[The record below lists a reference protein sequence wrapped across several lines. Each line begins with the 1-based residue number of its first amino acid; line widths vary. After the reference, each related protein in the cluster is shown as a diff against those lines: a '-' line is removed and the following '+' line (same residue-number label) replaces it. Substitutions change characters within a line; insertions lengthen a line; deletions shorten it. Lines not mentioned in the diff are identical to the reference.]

1 MHCPAAAGQLL
12 YSVAHASSSH
22 FTNRRW
28 ATTVACAHSERR
40 GPILDRDQLLA
51 ATGARSEFSSCGP
64 RGNTLAAFVHLPLR
78 TRRPHCSCCWTTF
91 SGFSN
96 GPMMRSAFSRV
107 LPARCRR
114 TYHNDTTLV
123 RVAERFDISQP
134 TDWYRLNRAAVVK
147 EFPHDK
153 EVCRCS
159 KPTCAASMVC
169 GAGAAGVQGA
179 HLVGA

>member
-1 MHCPAAAGQLL
+1 M
-12 YSVAHASSSH
+12 
-22 FTNRRW
+22 
-28 ATTVACAHSERR
+28 
-40 GPILDRDQLLA
+40 
-51 ATGARSEFSSCGP
+51 
-64 RGNTLAAFVHLPLR
+64 
-78 TRRPHCSCCWTTF
+78 
-91 SGFSN
+91 
-96 GPMMRSAFSRV
+96 

-114 TYHNDTTLV
+114 AYHNDKTLV

-134 TDWYRLNRAAVVK
+134 PDWYRLNRAAVLK

-179 HLVGA
+179 HLVGARNVLTGEQVVSMAVQARRAKGVLGRQR